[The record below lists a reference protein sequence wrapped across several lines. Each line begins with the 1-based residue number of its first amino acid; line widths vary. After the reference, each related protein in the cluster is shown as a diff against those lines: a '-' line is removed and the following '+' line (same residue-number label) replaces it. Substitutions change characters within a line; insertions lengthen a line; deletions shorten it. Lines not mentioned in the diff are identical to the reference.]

1 MTDLN
6 FLTYSVNARIVPVDL
21 TPPNG
26 VCPQYD
32 LVNCTGGGY
41 SGPSYSAAVSEP
53 IYMGQVG

>member
-1 MTDLN
+1 MIDLN
-6 FLTYSVNARIVPVDL
+6 FHTYSVNARIVPIDL
-21 TPPNG
+21 NLPCNNE
-26 VCPQYD
+26 YD